1 MRVHVLEPISA
12 AALARLSEGAEVVD
26 WRDPRVTRWP
36 EEADGLIVRTQP
48 VAEADVARARRLKV
62 IGKHGV
68 GTDNIPLAAA
78 RAKGIPVVN
87 TPGANADGVAE
98 LVLTLAL
105 AAARH
110 VVSLDRALRA
120 GTLGAIPSGR
130 ELMGCTLGVVG
141 FGETG
146 RRTADLF
153 HRAFRSPVLIFKPG
167 LTAAPEGMEVM
178 GSLGDLLPRV
188 DILSLHLPLS
198 AATRHLIGAR
208 ELGLMRH
215 GSILVNAA
223 RGGLV
228 DEVALA
234 EALDRGRPA
243 AAAFDAFEVEPAPR
257 DHPLL
262 CQANFIATPHIG
274 AATQEALDKVGL
286 LVVDQVLEVLA
297 GKPPRFPVG

>member
-1 MRVHVLEPISA
+1 
-12 AALARLSEGAEVVD
+12 VVD
-26 WRDPRVTRWP
+26 WRDPRVGLWP

-48 VAEADVARARRLKV
+48 VAEGDVARAKRLKV

-78 RAKGIPVVN
+78 KAKGIPVVN

-110 VVSLDRALRA
+110 VVSLDRALRS
-120 GTLGAIPSGR
+120 GTLQVIPSGR
-130 ELMGCTLGVVG
+130 ELAGATLGVVG
-141 FGETG
+141 FGKTG

-153 HRAFRSPVLIFKPG
+153 RRAFRSPVLILKPG
-167 LTAAPEGMEVM
+167 MTVAPEGMEMVP
-178 GSLGDLLPRV
+178 SLADLLPRV
-188 DILSLHLPLS
+188 DILSLHLPLTPK
-198 AATRHLIGAR
+198 TRHMIGAR
-208 ELGLMRH
+208 EFELMRE

-228 DEVALA
+228 DEAALGP
-234 EALDRGRPA
+234 ALDRGRPG
-243 AAAFDAFEVEPAPR
+243 AAAFDAFEVEPAPA

-262 CQANFIATPHIG
+262 QRPNFIATPHVG

-286 LVVDQVLEVLA
+286 MVVDQVLAVLA
-297 GKPPRFPVG
+297 GKPPEFRVT